1 MENKDDMCDR
11 LKPVLPNTD
20 AGAMN
25 GPGGR

>member
-1 MENKDDMCDR
+1 MENKDETCDR

-25 GPGGR
+25 DPGGR